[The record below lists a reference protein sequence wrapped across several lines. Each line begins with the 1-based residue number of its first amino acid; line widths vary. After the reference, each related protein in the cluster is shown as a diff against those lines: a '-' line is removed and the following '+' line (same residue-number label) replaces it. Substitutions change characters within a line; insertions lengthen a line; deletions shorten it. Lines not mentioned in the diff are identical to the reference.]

1 MRRRF
6 GIRYLLAVITAS
18 AVLFA
23 VLPGGGALFLFAA
36 TALAGIAQLLWPK
49 HPRWASM
56 GSGVVALVAL
66 VSFTL
71 VRRGQHHG
79 EDLGIAILYA
89 TIFGAP
95 LGYLC
100 GMVVAGFSLLQDRSE
115 PTDSVRE

>member
-23 VLPGGGALFLFAA
+23 LMPGGAALFLVAT

-49 HPRWASM
+49 HPRWASV
-56 GSGVVALVAL
+56 GSGVVML
-66 VSFTL
+66 VSL
-71 VRRGQHHG
+71 VTIQLLRRGQHYG
-79 EDLGIAILYA
+79 DDLGVAILSA
-89 TIFGAP
+89 AILDAP

-100 GMVVAGFSLLQDRSE
+100 GMVVAGFSLLQDRSA
-115 PTDSVRE
+115 DGA